1 MAQEW
6 AEYARPPRRRSEC
19 TAALNSTLARTD
31 DINTSTVTINT
42 AFRHYSHDPEPAR
55 SILHV
60 VNIVSRCECHRL
72 RLQPE
77 TNAHSLKL
85 SCVPPLSFTSSMPRF
100 AVPAAPK
107 CARCNT
113 SVYLAEQ
120 VIGPASKP
128 YHKTCLTCVVCNK
141 RLDSTLLVEHDG
153 EPYCKNCHKEHLGH
167 GKGGFAKAVTLN
179 PTSPKSPRSPA
190 TNLSK
195 VTRSPVATPS
205 RTGGA
210 LNQQQYNTP
219 ETTLHKGLAEL
230 ARRSPSPTKFAPG
243 ASLAGSED
251 QVPGINIRPRGMG
264 APTSPLRSGS
274 PTKASSPSAYKGASS
289 SAAPIRSI
297 DEAIAAGDA
306 DIKDPVARLQA
317 AVGGM
322 SINTPSSGAA
332 APAADDSF
340 DNDAPPTQSV
350 TGHTIPSVD
359 YYATPSPPTAKG
371 KAQYTEETSIGDDGT
386 PITIQ
391 TRRVAATDTIGSI
404 RFGRPV
410 SPTPPAK
417 VNTVSPLASIGALPA
432 PRRPD
437 PKTLTGASGTA
448 KIAPPRTIPNTQAP
462 LSSSHDELV
471 GSRRKSGI
479 DRIGL
484 SSSIVDASGGTP
496 LCARCAQPVYFA
508 EQKAAAGRKWHRAC
522 LRCDGCNTTLES
534 GKLEEGP
541 IGGGRGTGAPEGG
554 ANVWCRTCYA
564 KWFGPKNLAVG
575 LSLPE
580 TMR

>member
-1 MAQEW
+1 
-6 AEYARPPRRRSEC
+6 
-19 TAALNSTLARTD
+19 
-31 DINTSTVTINT
+31 
-42 AFRHYSHDPEPAR
+42 
-55 SILHV
+55 
-60 VNIVSRCECHRL
+60 
-72 RLQPE
+72 
-77 TNAHSLKL
+77 
-85 SCVPPLSFTSSMPRF
+85 MPRF

-153 EPYCKNCHKEHLGH
+153 EPYCKNCHKEHLGT
-167 GKGGFAKAVTLN
+167 GKGGFAKAVSLN

-190 TNLSK
+190 TNLSNA
-195 VTRSPVATPS
+195 TRSPIVTPS
-205 RTGGA
+205 RAGA
-210 LNQQQYNTP
+210 ALAQQQYSTP
-219 ETTLHKGLAEL
+219 ETTLSRGLSET
-230 ARRSPSPTKFAPG
+230 ARRSPSPTKMTPG
-243 ASLAGSED
+243 ASLTGSED
-251 QVPGINIRPRGMG
+251 QVPGINIRPRGIG
-264 APTSPLRSGS
+264 ATSPLASPPP
-274 PTKASSPSAYKGASS
+274 PTKPSSPSIYAGERSSRNGAGSS
-289 SAAPIRSI
+289 SAPIRSI
-297 DEAIAAGDA
+297 DEAIAAGNA
-306 DIKDPVARLQA
+306 DLNDPVARLQA

-322 SINTPSSGAA
+322 SIGSTSRGA
-332 APAADDSF
+332 PPPDHDDSF
-340 DNDAPPTQSV
+340 ETDAPPTAQS
-350 TGHTIPSVD
+350 GHTIPSVD
-359 YYATPSPPTAKG
+359 YYATPSPPPAPRTRATPTS
-371 KAQYTEETSIGDDGT
+371 KAQYTEETSLAEDGT

-404 RFGRPV
+404 HFTGTS
-410 SPTPPAK
+410 SPTPAPR
-417 VNTVSPLASIGALPA
+417 VNAQSPLSAIGSLPP

-448 KIAPPRTIPNTQAP
+448 KIAPPRTILNPASQLPA
-462 LSSSHDELV
+462 SSSSSDDVV

-496 LCARCAQPVYFA
+496 LCARCLRPVYFA

-541 IGGGRGTGAPEGG
+541 AEKNPAAPQGG
-554 ANVWCRTCYA
+554 ANIWCRICYA
-564 KWFGPKNLAVG
+564 KYFGPKNLAVG

>member
-1 MAQEW
+1 
-6 AEYARPPRRRSEC
+6 
-19 TAALNSTLARTD
+19 
-31 DINTSTVTINT
+31 
-42 AFRHYSHDPEPAR
+42 
-55 SILHV
+55 
-60 VNIVSRCECHRL
+60 
-72 RLQPE
+72 
-77 TNAHSLKL
+77 
-85 SCVPPLSFTSSMPRF
+85 MPRF

-113 SVYLAEQ
+113 SVFLAEQ

-153 EPYCKNCHKEHLGH
+153 EPYCKNCHKEHLGT
-167 GKGGFAKAVTLN
+167 GKGGFGKAVSLN
-179 PTSPKSPRSPA
+179 PTSPKSPRSPV
-190 TNLSK
+190 TNL
-195 VTRSPVATPS
+195 TGTPRSPLATPS
-205 RTGGA
+205 KAGA
-210 LNQQQYNTP
+210 ALAQQQYSTP
-219 ETTLHKGLAEL
+219 ETMLSRGRADA
-230 ARRSPSPTKFAPG
+230 ARRSPSPTKFTPG
-243 ASLAGSED
+243 ASLVGSEE
-251 QVPGINIRPRGMG
+251 QVPGISIRPRGFG
-264 APTSPLRSGS
+264 TPSQVGPSSSPTKPTSPLAY
-274 PTKASSPSAYKGASS
+274 ASQRAANNGADSYS
-289 SAAPIRSI
+289 TPIRSI
-297 DEAIAAGDA
+297 DEAIAADA
-306 DIKDPVARLQA
+306 SSLNDPVARLQA

-322 SINTPSSGAA
+322 SIGTPSSRAVANEHAEYDAA
-332 APAADDSF
+332 
-340 DNDAPPTQSV
+340 PTQSV

-359 YYATPSPPTAKG
+359 YYATPSPPSTRVAQPASASKP
-371 KAQYTEETSIGDDGT
+371 QYTEETSFAEDGT

-404 RFGRPV
+404 RFGGAG

-417 VNTVSPLASIGALPA
+417 VNSQPPLAALGQLPP

-448 KIAPPRTIPNTQAP
+448 KIAPPRTITNPASGSG
-462 LSSSHDELV
+462 SSEDLV

-496 LCARCAQPVYFA
+496 LCARCARPVYFA

-541 IGGGRGTGAPEGG
+541 AEKNPAAPQGG
-554 ANVWCRTCYA
+554 ANVWCRICYA
-564 KWFGPKNLAVG
+564 KYFGPKNLAVG